1 MRLIYGRIFKE
12 FYLKMQQI
20 KYLTQQY
27 EVRWAC
33 EFQLADLVVSNPKGI
48 LSALMKVSSNSS
60 YQDAEHAEQAAGFCN
75 LLMSGKVIVALVN
88 LQKYL
93 AELNS
98 LSEEAQEG
106 FELF

>member
-1 MRLIYGRIFKE
+1 M
-12 FYLKMQQI
+12 
-20 KYLTQQY
+20 
-27 EVRWAC
+27 RWAC
-33 EFQLADLVVSNPKGI
+33 EFELVDLVVSNPQCI
-48 LSALMKVSSNSS
+48 LSAQVMKVSSNSS
-60 YQDAEHAEQAAGFCN
+60 YQDAKHAEQAAGFCN